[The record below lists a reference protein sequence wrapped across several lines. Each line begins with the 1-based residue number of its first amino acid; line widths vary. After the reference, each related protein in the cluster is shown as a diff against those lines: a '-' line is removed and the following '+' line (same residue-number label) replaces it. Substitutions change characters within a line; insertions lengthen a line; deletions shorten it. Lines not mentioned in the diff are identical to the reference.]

1 MLTQKAIIA
10 GSNSKLLAQKI
21 ATNTNIE
28 LLSPRVVHF
37 INSEMKTTLP
47 DNLVDFKKT
56 VIVQSTSNPA
66 NDNFVEMALL
76 ADTLQ
81 REKIQDIKALV
92 PYFGYAR
99 QDKQHLPHESV
110 SIEVMIKLLKSVG
123 ISKVATVDIHNE
135 SAITKYNLPIQ
146 NISAV
151 PFLAGQIYKSMRL
164 NPELEAD
171 ITIVSPDYGGIKRA
185 ELFAK
190 YFYKNPK
197 NAEIVS
203 IKKQRHL
210 DKTHY
215 SEAVELRGEIRD
227 KKVILIDDVSTS
239 GGTLLNAL
247 ELCKANGVGEVYCL
261 VIHAD
266 FAKGVAE
273 KFQNSDF
280 KKLFTTNTIEKTVEN
295 LEFFDKIEVI
305 DISPIF
311 DEFVISD

>member
-1 MLTQKAIIA
+1 MLTNKALIA

-21 ATNTNIE
+21 ANNNQIE

-47 DNLVDFKKT
+47 DNLNDFGKA
-56 VIVQSTSNPA
+56 IIIQSTSNPA

-81 REKIQDIKALV
+81 REGIEDVKALV

-110 SIEVMIKLLKSVG
+110 SMEVMIKLLKSVG
-123 ISKVATVDIHNE
+123 ISKIATVDIHNE
-135 SAITKYNLPIQ
+135 SAIAKYNLPIS
-146 NISAV
+146 NISSV
-151 PFLAGQIYKSMRL
+151 PFLAKEIYKLLDL
-164 NPELEAD
+164 NEQTESE

-185 ELFAK
+185 ELFAQN
-190 YFYKNPK
+190 FYQNPK
-197 NAEIVS
+197 NLEVVS

-215 SEAVELRGEIRD
+215 SEAVELKGEIRD

-305 DISPIF
+305 DVSPIF
-311 DEFVISD
+311 DQFVGD